1 MASKLQVV
9 VMASLSTALSVV
21 EATAGQGT
29 GSSVE
34 AELRALNRQAAEMQM
49 RHDVGT
55 ATRLLADEYIFVQ
68 ADGQV
73 TNKAQNLAVIGS
85 AEFVCES
92 LITSDVEVRLY
103 GETALVIGRA
113 SMKATFRG
121 QNVGGEFRYTD
132 VWVKRQGAW
141 QNVASQAT
149 LLPKNER

>member
-1 MASKLQVV
+1 
-9 VMASLSTALSVV
+9 
-21 EATAGQGT
+21 
-29 GSSVE
+29 
-34 AELRALNRQAAEMQM
+34 
-49 RHDVGT
+49 
-55 ATRLLADEYIFVQ
+55 
-68 ADGQV
+68 
-73 TNKAQNLAVIGS
+73 VIGS